1 MTTVIRNGKIIVD
14 DEILVGK
21 SLYFEDGKI
30 TALTDEQ
37 LPANEIIDAKGN
49 YVSAGFIDMHTH
61 GAGGY
66 DFLDETVEAYLTAA
80 EMMARHGATAIA
92 PTLTSVDA
100 EGIKR
105 SVAVYKEAKKQ
116 NDKGAEFLGLHAE
129 GPYFAESQKGAQ
141 ESRFIHHFVPEEYRE
156 ILDAADGAILRWS
169 AAPELEGMEDFAKYA
184 RERGVM
190 LSMGHTDA
198 DYEDAMRAYELGFTH
213 LTHFYSAMSTVHRR
227 NAFRYAGVV
236 EAGYLTDGM
245 TVEIIADGIH
255 LPTPLLKLIYKVK
268 GADSIALIT
277 DSIRAAGMP
286 EGPSVIGRIDN
297 GMEVIVE
304 DGVAK
309 LLDRTAFAGS
319 VATYDRLVRNMIN
332 MAEVPLTDAIK
343 MASKTP
349 ARILGLATKGELK
362 SGYDADIVIFDGD
375 INVKRTVIG
384 GRTVFSAD

>member
-1 MTTVIRNGKIIVD
+1 MITAIKNGRIIAD
-14 DEILVGK
+14 GSILDGYT
-21 SLYFEDGKI
+21 LYFEDGKI
-30 TALTDEQ
+30 TAITKDE
-37 LPANEIIDAKGN
+37 LSADKTIDAGGL

-66 DFLDETVEAYLTAA
+66 DFLDETVEAYLSAA
-80 EMMARHGATAIA
+80 EMMARHGATAIT

-100 EGIKR
+100 EGMKR
-105 SVAVYKEAKKQ
+105 SVAVYKEAEKR
-116 NDKGAEFLGLHAE
+116 NERGAALLGIHAE

-141 ESRFIHHFVPEEYRE
+141 ESRFIHPFVREEYEE
-156 ILDAADGAILRWS
+156 ILELADGRIIRWS
-169 AAPELEGMEDFAKYA
+169 AAPELEGMEDFAACAKKH
-184 RERGVM
+184 GVL

-198 DYEDAMRAYELGFTH
+198 NYDEAMRAYEVGFTH
-213 LTHFYSAMSTVHRR
+213 LTHFYSAMSTVHRK

-255 LPTPLLKLIYKVK
+255 LPAPLLKLIYKVK
-268 GADSIALIT
+268 GADNIALIT

-332 MAEVPLTDAIK
+332 MAEVPLTDAVK
-343 MASKTP
+343 MATETP
-349 ARILGLATKGELK
+349 ARILGLSSKGRLAT
-362 SGYDADIVIFDGD
+362 GYDADIVIFDGD
-375 INVKRTVIG
+375 ITVKQTIIG
-384 GRTVFSAD
+384 GATVFAV

>member
-1 MTTVIRNGKIIVD
+1 MKTVIKNGRIIIGD
-14 DEILVGK
+14 DILEGY
-21 SLYFEDGKI
+21 SLCYEDGVI
-30 TALTDEQ
+30 TALAEGELAADEV
-37 LPANEIIDAKGN
+37 IDANGN

-66 DFLDETVEAYLTAA
+66 DFLDETVEAYLAAA
-80 EMMARHGATAIA
+80 EMMARHGATSIT

-100 EGIKR
+100 DGMKR
-105 SVAVYKEAKKQ
+105 SVAVYKEAAKK
-116 NDKGAEFLGLHAE
+116 NDKGATFLGLHAE

-141 ESRFIHHFVPEEYRE
+141 ESRFIHPFVPEEYRE
-156 ILDAADGAILRWS
+156 ILDIADGAIIRWS
-169 AAPELEGMEDFAKYA
+169 AAPELDGMEGFAKYA
-184 RERGVM
+184 GERGVL
-190 LSMGHTDA
+190 LSIGHSDA

-236 EAGYLTDGM
+236 EAGYLTDDM

-255 LPTPLLKLIYKVK
+255 LPAPLLKLIYKVK
-268 GADSIALIT
+268 GADNIALIT

-286 EGPSVIGRIDN
+286 EGPSVIGKIDN

-319 VATYDRLVRNMIN
+319 VATFDRLIRNMIN
-332 MAEVPLTDAIK
+332 MAGVSLTDTVK
-343 MASKTP
+343 MASRTP
-349 ARILGLATKGELK
+349 ARILGLKTKGEIK
-362 SGYDADIVIFDGD
+362 VGYDADIVIFDED
-375 INVKRTVIG
+375 INVKRTVIA
-384 GRTVFSAD
+384 GRTVFSAN

>member
-1 MTTVIRNGKIIVD
+1 MTTVIKNGKIIAD

-21 SLYFEDGKI
+21 CLYFEDGKI
-30 TALTDEQ
+30 TALTEEE
-37 LPANEIIDAKGN
+37 LPADEVIDAKGN

-80 EMMARHGATAIA
+80 EMMARHGTTAVA

-100 EGIKR
+100 EGMKR
-105 SVAVYKEAKKQ
+105 SVAVYKEAEKQ
-116 NDKGAEFLGLHAE
+116 NYKGAAFIGLHAE

-141 ESRFIHHFVPEEYRE
+141 ESRFIHPFVPEEYKE
-156 ILDAADGAILRWS
+156 ILDIADGAIVRWS
-169 AAPELEGMEDFAKYA
+169 AAPELDGMEGFAKYA
-184 RERGVM
+184 GERGVL

-198 DYEDAMRAYELGFTH
+198 DFDTAMRAYELGFTH
-213 LTHFYSAMSTVHRR
+213 LTHFYSAMSTVHRK
-227 NAFRYAGVV
+227 NAYRIAGVV
-236 EAGYLTDGM
+236 EAGYLNDGL
-245 TVEIIADGIH
+245 TVEIIADGKH
-255 LPTPLLKLIYKVK
+255 LPASLLKLIYKVK

-286 EGPSVIGRIDN
+286 EGKSVIGKIDN

-362 SGYDADIVIFDGD
+362 TGYDADVVIFDEN
-375 INVKRTVIG
+375 ININRTVIA
-384 GRTVFSAD
+384 GRTVFCAD

>member
-1 MTTVIRNGKIIVD
+1 MKTVIKNGKIIAD
-14 DEILVGK
+14 DKILVGY
-21 SLYFEDGKI
+21 SLCFEDGKI
-30 TALTDEQ
+30 TEITSSAVAAD
-37 LPANEIIDAKGN
+37 EIIDADGA

-80 EMMARHGATAIA
+80 EMMARHGTTAVA

-105 SVAVYKEAKKQ
+105 SVAVYKEARSK
-116 NDKGAEFLGLHAE
+116 NIKGATFLGLHAE

-141 ESRFIHHFVPEEYRE
+141 ESRFIHPFIPEEYRE
-156 ILDAADGAILRWS
+156 ILKVADGAIIRWS
-169 AAPELEGMEDFAKYA
+169 AAPELDGMEGFAKYA
-184 RERGVM
+184 GERGVL
-190 LSMGHTDA
+190 LSIGHSDA
-198 DYEDAMRAYELGFTH
+198 DYDTAMRAHELGFTH
-213 LTHFYSAMSTVHRR
+213 LTHFYSSMSTVHRK
-227 NAFRYAGVV
+227 NAFRYAGIV

-255 LPTPLLKLIYKVK
+255 LPAPLLKLIYKVK

-286 EGPSVIGRIDN
+286 EGKSVIGKWDN

-319 VATYDRLVRNMIN
+319 VATFDRLVRNMIN
-332 MAEVPLTDAIK
+332 MADVPLTDAVK

-349 ARILGLATKGELK
+349 ARILGLKTKGELK
-362 SGYDADIVIFDGD
+362 AGYDADIVIFDD
-375 INVKRTVIG
+375 SINVKRTIIG
-384 GRTVFSAD
+384 GRTVHAV

>member
-1 MTTVIRNGKIIVD
+1 
-14 DEILVGK
+14 
-21 SLYFEDGKI
+21 
-30 TALTDEQ
+30 
-37 LPANEIIDAKGN
+37 
-49 YVSAGFIDMHTH
+49 
-61 GAGGY
+61 
-66 DFLDETVEAYLTAA
+66 
-80 EMMARHGATAIA
+80 
-92 PTLTSVDA
+92 
-100 EGIKR
+100 
-105 SVAVYKEAKKQ
+105 
-116 NDKGAEFLGLHAE
+116 
-129 GPYFAESQKGAQ
+129 
-141 ESRFIHHFVPEEYRE
+141 
-156 ILDAADGAILRWS
+156 
-169 AAPELEGMEDFAKYA
+169 
-184 RERGVM
+184 
-190 LSMGHTDA
+190 
-198 DYEDAMRAYELGFTH
+198 
-213 LTHFYSAMSTVHRR
+213 MSTVHRR

-332 MAEVPLTDAIK
+332 MADVPLTDAIK

-362 SGYDADIVIFDGD
+362 VGYDADIVIFDGD
-375 INVKRTVIG
+375 INVKKTVIG

>member
-1 MTTVIRNGKIIVD
+1 MTTVIRNGKIIAD

-21 SLYFEDGKI
+21 NLYFEDGKI
-30 TALTDEQ
+30 TALTDEE
-37 LPANEIIDAKGN
+37 LPADEIIDAKGN

-129 GPYFAESQKGAQ
+129 GPYFAKSQKGAQ
-141 ESRFIHHFVPEEYRE
+141 ESRFIHPFVPEEYRE

-184 RERGVM
+184 RERGVL

-198 DYEDAMRAYELGFTH
+198 DYEDAMRAYEFGFTH

-349 ARILGLATKGELK
+349 ARILGFTTKGELK
-362 SGYDADIVIFDGD
+362 VGYDADIVIFDGD
-375 INVKRTVIG
+375 INVKKTVIG